1 VDTVLGWSAFW
12 IVLIAFGLAST
23 VAMTVFLVR
32 RLWRHGARGIWLV
45 LATIVIGYAALLGLW
60 LIFDIS
66 WVAFGAVVSVRQL
79 LGTGESRQGYV
90 NRDVS
95 G

>member
-1 VDTVLGWSAFW
+1 
-12 IVLIAFGLAST
+12 
-23 VAMTVFLVR
+23 MTVFFIR
-32 RLWRHGARGIWLV
+32 RLWRHGVRGIWFV

-66 WVAFGAVVSVRQL
+66 WVVFGAVVSVRRL
-79 LGTGESRQGYV
+79 LGTSESGQGYA

>member
-1 VDTVLGWSAFW
+1 MDTVLGWAAFW
-12 IVLIAFGLAST
+12 IVLIAFGLASA
-23 VAMTVFLVR
+23 VAMTVFLVG

-66 WVAFGAVVSVRQL
+66 WVVFGAVVSVRRL
-79 LGTGESRQGYV
+79 LGTAESRQGYV

>member
-1 VDTVLGWSAFW
+1 
-12 IVLIAFGLAST
+12 
-23 VAMTVFLVR
+23 MTVFLVR

-66 WVAFGAVVSVRQL
+66 WVVFGAVVSVREL
-79 LGTGESRQGYV
+79 LGTSESRQGYA